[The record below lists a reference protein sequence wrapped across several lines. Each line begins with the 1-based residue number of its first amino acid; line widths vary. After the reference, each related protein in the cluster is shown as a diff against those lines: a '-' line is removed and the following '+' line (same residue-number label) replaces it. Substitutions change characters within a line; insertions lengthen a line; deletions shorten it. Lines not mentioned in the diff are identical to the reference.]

1 MELPHLLLLLRSW
14 RELLELHGR
23 RDRLLAGVGCV
34 AWVAHVL
41 LHLLLGKGKEDL
53 VRLLLRYY
61 KSYCDHELDECICLH
76 YNC

>member
-1 MELPHLLLLLRSW
+1 
-14 RELLELHGR
+14 
-23 RDRLLAGVGCV
+23 VGCV
-34 AWVAHVL
+34 ARVAHVL